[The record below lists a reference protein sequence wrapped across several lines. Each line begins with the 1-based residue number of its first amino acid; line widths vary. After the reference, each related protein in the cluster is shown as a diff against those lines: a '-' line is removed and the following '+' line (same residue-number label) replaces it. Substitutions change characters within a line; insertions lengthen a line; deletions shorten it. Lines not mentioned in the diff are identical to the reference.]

1 MTCRKEKE
9 NTSILETDPIKDLY
23 DKLDGTRLVK
33 KVVLDDDTVGLI
45 AWYGSHGLHL
55 YDMLCKEID
64 IRNIGD
70 FSQQSVPFEVA
81 EKEIN
86 KWIQDIQDE
95 EV

>member
-1 MTCRKEKE
+1 MTSRKEKE

-23 DKLDGTRLVK
+23 DELDGARLVK

-45 AWYGSHGLHL
+45 AWYGSYGLHL

-64 IRNIGD
+64 IRKIGD

-86 KWIQDIQDE
+86 KWIQDIQNE